1 MPRAAHARRRAGR
14 AVESGG
20 TAAWI
25 RKGERLVSDKIV
37 LRRAALEGDTAFEAS
52 RALAKEYL
60 AYLSVE
66 RGSSPATVESYA
78 SDLEDYASFLSL
90 ERGRDAAGATR
101 SDAAAYARDLAER
114 GYAPAS
120 RERRMAAVRGMH
132 RFLAREGLV
141 ARDAAA
147 DVDLP
152 DVPRRLPDVL
162 SVEQAATL
170 LDREYRADDLGA
182 RDRAIMEVLYG
193 CGLRVS
199 ELAGMD
205 VPDVFFDEGFV
216 RVVGKGSVVRMVPF
230 GSIAARAL
238 ADYLE
243 SARPKLAAKAAS
255 PSSALFLNARG
266 RRLTRQGVYGVV
278 EKSGAAAGL
287 AGLHPHTLR
296 HTFATHMLEGGADLR
311 TIQEMLGHADI
322 STTQVYV
329 HVSALHVREEYLAAH
344 PRAHASV

>member
-1 MPRAAHARRRAGR
+1 MPACGGR
-14 AVESGG
+14 AVES
-20 TAAWI
+20 AEAI
-25 RKGERLVSDKIV
+25 RAETERRHAVAEKVS
-37 LRRAALEGDTAFEAS
+37 LRREAPEGDESFEAS

-66 RGSSPATVESYA
+66 RGASALTVGSYA
-78 SDLEDYASFLSL
+78 SDLDDYASFLAA
-90 ERGRDAAGATR
+90 ERGRSAARAAR
-101 SDAAAYARDLAER
+101 SDVDAYARDLAER
-114 GYAPAS
+114 GYAAAS

-132 RFLAREGLV
+132 RFLAREGL
-141 ARDAAA
+141 AAGDAAA
-147 DVDLP
+147 DVELP

-162 SVEQAATL
+162 SVEQAAML
-170 LDREYRADDLGA
+170 LDRDYRPDELGA

-199 ELAGMD
+199 ELVGMD
-205 VPDVFFDEGFV
+205 AGDVFFDEGFV
-216 RVVGKGSVVRMVPF
+216 RVVGKGSAVRVVPF
-230 GSIAARAL
+230 GGAAARAI

-243 SARPKLAAKAAS
+243 SARSVLADKAPS
-255 PSSALFLNARG
+255 PPSALFLNARG

-278 EKSGAAAGL
+278 EKSGAAVGL

-322 STTQVYV
+322 STTQIYV
-329 HVSALHVREEYLAAH
+329 HVTSLHLREEYLAAH
-344 PRAHASV
+344 PRARGIV